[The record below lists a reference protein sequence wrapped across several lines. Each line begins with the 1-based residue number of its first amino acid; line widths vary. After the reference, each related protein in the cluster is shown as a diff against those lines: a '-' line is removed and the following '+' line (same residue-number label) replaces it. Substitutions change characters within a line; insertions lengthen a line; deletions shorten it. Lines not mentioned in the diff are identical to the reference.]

1 MTELFVAPADQLE
14 EGQRQF
20 VEHGKQQIGVIRANG
35 ELRAFLNVC
44 PHQGGPVCEGL
55 LIHKVEEVIDGDRC
69 YRGMRFDPE
78 TLHVVCPWH
87 GYEYDVATGLNA
99 GDQRLR
105 LRQYEVREREGNVY
119 VVL

>member
-1 MTELFVAPADQLE
+1 MNELFVASSDSLA

-20 VEHGKQQIGVIRANG
+20 VEHGKQTIGILRANG
-35 ELRAFLNVC
+35 ALRAFLNVC

-55 LIHKVEEVIDGDRC
+55 MIHKVEEVIDADHC

-87 GYEYDVATGLNA
+87 GYEFEIDSGLNA
-99 GDQRLR
+99 GDGRMK

-119 VVL
+119 VVV